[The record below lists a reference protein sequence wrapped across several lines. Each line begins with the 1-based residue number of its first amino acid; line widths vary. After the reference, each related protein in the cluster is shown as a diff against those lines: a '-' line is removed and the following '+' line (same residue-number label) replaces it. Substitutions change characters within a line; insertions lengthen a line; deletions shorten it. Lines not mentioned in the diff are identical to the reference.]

1 MYLIGSLHIE
11 SEFHSVMSEYGGKEF
26 HLHLQQQ
33 LNRRIMDDIFAGGH
47 RRIDTTRPTL
57 GFPLGTA
64 LILVIVFGISA
75 LFSCCYHWEKIRN
88 MHRHDGRSNSSQPT
102 NRAFSP
108 EIHAMV
114 PLSSPANFSPLSK
127 NSRQYQSRDSLPVMM
142 PGDDIPKFVAY
153 PSPHGFATESIGDM
167 ASSQKSQSKQTI

>member
-1 MYLIGSLHIE
+1 
-11 SEFHSVMSEYGGKEF
+11 MSEYGGKAL

-33 LNRRIMDDIFAGGH
+33 LNRRIMDDISAGGH
-47 RRIDTTRPTL
+47 RRVDTTRPTL

-88 MHRHDGRSNSSQPT
+88 MHSRHDGRSNSSQPT

-108 EIHAMV
+108 EIHALV
-114 PLSSPANFSPLSK
+114 PLSSPANFSPPSK
-127 NSRQYQSRDSLPVMM
+127 NSRHSQSRGSFPVMM
-142 PGDDIPKFVAY
+142 PGDNVPKFVAY
-153 PSPHGFATESIGDM
+153 PSPHGFATESVGDL
-167 ASSQKSQSKQTI
+167 ASSQTSRSKETNLTRSSV